1 MSYPPQP
8 PPQPGWPP
16 PPQQPRRKRH
26 TARNVIL
33 ICAGALVVIIVAAVA
48 LSAGKTPAAPG
59 STAVRTTTPAAT
71 PAAAQPATTSAPPH
85 SPTRVRFVVTGTA
98 PGGADITYGS
108 DSDNR
113 NAPGTL
119 GPLGSGAAVPWHGS
133 VPFDG
138 SAQYYA
144 VNAQLES
151 GGDITCKIVV
161 TGPGDV
167 PLTVATGH
175 ASGDAAIC
183 SAQAAPT
190 DPSGLS
196 WQKE

>member
-1 MSYPPQP
+1 MSYPPPPSQP
-8 PPQPGWPP
+8 SGWYP

-33 ICAGALVVIIVAAVA
+33 ICAGALAVIIVAAVA
-48 LSAGKTPAAPG
+48 LSGGKTPAPAG
-59 STAVRTTTPAAT
+59 STAVSTTTPAAT
-71 PAAAQPATTSAPPH
+71 PAAQPAATSAPPH

-113 NAPGTL
+113 NAPGAL
-119 GPLGSGAAVPWHGS
+119 GPLGSGAAVPWRGS

-144 VNAQLES
+144 LNAQLES
-151 GGDITCKIVV
+151 GGDITCKIIV
-161 TGPGDV
+161 TGPGDA